1 MSTLTD
7 VEYVRVGPQISARL
21 NPPKPPPV
29 LPPVLPP
36 VPVVPPVEVSVPA
49 EPVAPAETT
58 EATEATEAAEEE
70 PSVHWWQKKPASAE
84 AEPSAEAG
92 AEPSAEATLESAV
105 AAGIAAGIAAS
116 APATDGTA
124 PGTAKAPREPNPRIR
139 WLLCNGGAA
148 AAGHLV
154 IWSLAGDPMAGAH
167 YVARM
172 TVSVPQLAAAGL
184 TAVAAYGGWR
194 VGALLRA
201 LLPGR
206 IGLAVRPLGAVMA
219 AMWGAGTAPL
229 VQTGLTAIEPWGTLL
244 SPLLATGPL
253 AAACWYGLDRPA
265 ARARLIRP
273 VRWLARVPL
282 ATVVVSS
289 LLYTTSGALL

>member
-29 LPPVLPP
+29 LPPV
-36 VPVVPPVEVSVPA
+36 PVVPPVEVSVPA
-49 EPVAPAETT
+49 EPVVSAETT
-58 EATEATEAAEEE
+58 EAAEAVVEEAVVEEE
-70 PSVHWWQKKPASAE
+70 SVHWWQKKPAAETEPPAEAE
-84 AEPSAEAG
+84 AEPSVEAI
-92 AEPSAEATLESAV
+92 ESAV
-105 AAGIAAGIAAS
+105 AAGIAAGIAVA
-116 APATDGTA
+116 APAMDGTA
-124 PGTAKAPREPNPRIR
+124 PGTAKAPREPNPRIW

-194 VGALLRA
+194 VGGLLRA

-229 VQTGLTAIEPWGTLL
+229 VQTGLNAIEPWGTLL

-265 ARARLIRP
+265 AQARLIRP